1 MKILLKNFGNYE
13 TKEFNLPNNKF
24 VLFKGENGSGKSTV
38 FKAISWV
45 LFNKLKTVKHGADAC
60 EVVFQDTGLTVKRV
74 SKPQSL
80 KLQYKNETFEHSVA
94 QEMIYKIIGLNWD
107 QFCLSTMI
115 DSNIKTSLATIT
127 PTERF
132 NVIRE
137 LVSTLD
143 EPRKDQEKIEAY
155 YKSLTSDIHKGELNV
170 LERSLKESKI
180 ELEKSQDVQ
189 DIPLQVDENKEDVA
203 STLKELRS
211 KQKLWMNMFSDGLST
226 ESIKARMAEIE
237 KIPILKEKID
247 VIKECLQYARHMKSV
262 QDNKDSF
269 EKGKKL
275 YFKELNAELKKLQ
288 KATPGEEEEEL
299 KAKAKECIT
308 RHQEKNSKNPFWDS
322 SPEDIEELKTTLQK
336 DLDVLKLKA
345 TKQKCPVCQE
355 FIALQETQVV
365 KWEKEWNKVKPNKD
379 AKFITNLEFQYA
391 LDKQAKDKWE
401 TMIKNKMR
409 INEIKRMLKDEI
421 LSSELI
427 RLKKSFGEAIPIPKE
442 WKDRY
447 DVEYL
452 EKRLEE
458 LTLQFGAIKPEEP
471 SERKKLVSLKDVPT
485 RKKLEKLNN
494 EVDELEKKYNTL
506 QEQEIQNHKF
516 HEMAKLKDRVERL
529 QKELSQVT
537 TQIETTEKLKVSVAR
552 LKTLQKEAEI
562 LSMQNVVDTINIYS
576 DEYLK
581 QFFEENIRVVLSL
594 VKHTAKETKLGLDID
609 IEFNGHKFDITEFS
623 QGELIKINLS
633 FILAMN
639 RLQGSKYLF
648 LDEVLQNLDR
658 TVLLEIYDCLKKITD
673 HVSIFVIDHNS
684 VEGFFDEIV
693 EFVK

>member
-1 MKILLKNFGNYE
+1 MKILLKNFGNYD

-45 LFNKLKTVKHGADAC
+45 LFNKLKTVKHGSDAC
-60 EVVFQDTGLTVKRV
+60 EVVFQDAGLTVKRV
-74 SKPQSL
+74 SKPQTL
-80 KLQYKNETFEHSVA
+80 KLQYKNETFEQSVA

-127 PTERF
+127 PMERF

-155 YKSLTSDIHKGELNV
+155 YKTLTSDIHKGELNV
-170 LERSLKESKI
+170 LQRSLGESKN
-180 ELEKSQDVQ
+180 ELEKFKDV
-189 DIPLQVDENKEDVA
+189 DVPLEKTDDKEDVA
-203 STLKELRS
+203 VTLKELKV

-226 ESIKARMAEIE
+226 DSIKTRLDEIS
-237 KIPILKEKID
+237 KIPILKEKIS
-247 VIKECLQYARHMKSV
+247 VIKDCLQYARHAKSV

-288 KATPGEEEEEL
+288 KATPLGEEEEL

-308 RHQEKNSKNPFWDS
+308 RHQEKESKNPFWDS
-322 SPEDIEELKTTLQK
+322 SPEDIEELKSTLQK
-336 DLDVLKLKA
+336 DLDVLKLKS
-345 TKQKCPVCQE
+345 TKQKCPVCQD
-355 FIALQETQVV
+355 FVALQETQIV

-379 AKFITNLEFQYA
+379 AKFINSLEFQHP
-391 LDKQAKDKWE
+391 LDEQAKEKWE

-427 RLKKSFGEAIPIPKE
+427 RLKKSFGEPIPMPKD
-442 WKDRY
+442 WKDKY

-458 LTLQFGAIKPEEP
+458 LTLQFGSIKPEEP
-471 SERKKLVSLKDVPT
+471 GESKKLLSLKDVPT
-485 RKKLEKLNN
+485 RKKLEKLNIQ
-494 EVDELEKKYNTL
+494 VDELEKKYGFL
-506 QEQEIQNHKF
+506 QEQEIKNHKF
-516 HEMAKLKDRVERL
+516 NEMTRIKERIEKL
-529 QKELSQVT
+529 QKDLNHVT
-537 TQIETTEKLKVSVAR
+537 GQIDTTEKLKAAVAR

-581 QFFEENIRVVLSL
+581 QFFDENIRVVLSL

-658 TVLLEIYDCLKKITD
+658 NVLLDIYGCLKNITD
-673 HVSIFVIDHNS
+673 GVSIFVIDHNS
-684 VEGFFDEIV
+684 VEGFFDEII
-693 EFVK
+693 EFTK